1 MLIDTHT
8 HILKEDN
15 VEEYISNAK
24 NNGINIMILGGTSKE
39 ENEFSIG
46 LINKYNE
53 LYMTIGFH
61 PEFCNDIKESDYQD
75 LINTIKNNK
84 KIVGIG
90 EIGLDYH
97 YGKEDRIKQI
107 ELFERQLSIAEEY
120 NLPVVIHTRDAMEE
134 TYNILKKYKVKGIMH
149 CYSGSYEMAKKFIDL
164 GFYLGIGGVVTF
176 KNSKLKDVVGK
187 IDMNNIVFETDS
199 PYLSPFRGEKN
210 ESANI
215 KYICE
220 FVANLK
226 NISAVEVEKITT
238 SNASSIFDFNRNL

>member
-1 MLIDTHT
+1 
-8 HILKEDN
+8 
-15 VEEYISNAK
+15 
-24 NNGINIMILGGTSKE
+24 
-39 ENEFSIG
+39 
-46 LINKYNE
+46 
-53 LYMTIGFH
+53 MTIGFH

>member
-24 NNGINIMILGGTSKE
+24 NNGIDIMILGGTSKE
-39 ENEFSIG
+39 ENEFSIE

-120 NLPVVIHTRDAMEE
+120 NLPVVIHTRDAMKE

-176 KNSKLKDVVGK
+176 KNSKLKDVVEK